1 MAKKSDPGQDGLRIC
16 GTLLGDLM
24 KAALLLCLPAVLIAQ
39 VDQKGY
45 RDTRWGMSL
54 QEVEV
59 ASKDKLSLVTPP
71 YEGGVGWILLK
82 APLTVAG
89 VALTQ
94 KYVFDREGKALQ
106 EVLLVDESTSSTD
119 ANFTDLHGALTQKYG
134 APVTTTQDQRR
145 RTALWRGAATTIEL
159 RLFRSLGVTVLSI
172 SYRPTSTQDADK
184 L

>member
-1 MAKKSDPGQDGLRIC
+1 MR
-16 GTLLGDLM
+16 
-24 KAALLLCLPAVLIAQ
+24 AALLLCLPALLWAQ
-39 VDQKGY
+39 ADQRGY

-54 QEVEV
+54 QEVQA

-71 YEGGVGWILLK
+71 HEGGAGWVMLK

-106 EVLLVDESTSSTD
+106 EVLLVDDTTSSTD
-119 ANFTDLHGALTQKYG
+119 ANFSDLHAALTQKYG
-134 APVTTTQDQRR
+134 APVTTTQDPRR

-159 RLFRSLGVTVLSI
+159 RLIRALGVTVISI
-172 SYRPTSTQDADK
+172 SYRPTTTQDADK